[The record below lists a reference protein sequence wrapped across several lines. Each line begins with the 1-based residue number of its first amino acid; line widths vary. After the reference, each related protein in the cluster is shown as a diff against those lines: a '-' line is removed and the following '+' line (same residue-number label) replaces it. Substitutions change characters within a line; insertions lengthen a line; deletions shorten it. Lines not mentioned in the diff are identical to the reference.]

1 VTSDAHVTPAAGSL
15 ALVGFMGAGKS
26 RIGRLVSKRLGIP
39 FVDTD
44 EVIVARHGA
53 IAALFAEHGEAGFRA
68 IERAVVLDELSAAE
82 RTARVVALGGGAVTI
97 DEVRAALR
105 RLPHVVW
112 LDAPPRVLFARTHST
127 TRPLARDEDAFQALY
142 LARRPLYDEAS
153 TQVVRTAG
161 HERLSWVAEKVLAAV
176 AA

>member
-1 VTSDAHVTPAAGSL
+1 VTPTPACARSL

-26 RIGRLVSKRLGIP
+26 RIGRLVAQRLGIP

-44 EVIVARHGA
+44 EVISARHGA
-53 IAALFAEHGEAGFRA
+53 IADLFAERGEEGFRA
-68 IERAVVLDELSAAE
+68 IEGAVVLDELHAAE
-82 RTARVVALGGGAVTI
+82 EGARVVALGGGAVTI

-112 LDAPPRVLFARTHST
+112 LDAPPRVLFARTRTSA
-127 TRPLARDEDAFQALY
+127 RPLAHDEALFAALY
-142 LARRPLYDEAS
+142 EARRPLYDEAA

-161 HERLSWVAEKVLAAV
+161 HERLAWVADKVLAAV

>member
-1 VTSDAHVTPAAGSL
+1 
-15 ALVGFMGAGKS
+15 MGAGKS
-26 RIGRLVSKRLGIP
+26 RIGRIVAQRLALP

-44 EVIVARHGA
+44 EVISARHGA
-53 IAALFAEHGEAGFRA
+53 IADLFAEHGEAGFRA
-68 IERAVVLDELSAAE
+68 IERGIVLAELGAAE
-82 RTARVVALGGGAVTI
+82 QGARVVALGGGAVTI

-112 LDAPPRVLFARTHST
+112 LDAPPRVLFARTRTSS
-127 TRPLARDEDAFQALY
+127 RPLARDEARFAALY
-142 LARRPLYDEAS
+142 EARRPLYDEVS

-161 HERLSWVAEKVLAAV
+161 HERLAWVADKLLAAV

>member
-1 VTSDAHVTPAAGSL
+1 MSGERASSGSL

-26 RIGRLVSKRLGIP
+26 RIGRIVAQRLAIP
-39 FVDTD
+39 FIDTD
-44 EVIVARHGA
+44 EVISARHGA
-53 IAALFAEHGEAGFRA
+53 IADLFAEHGEAGFRA
-68 IERAVVLDELSAAE
+68 IERGVVLDELGAAE
-82 RTARVVALGGGAVTI
+82 QGARVVALGGGAVTI

-112 LDAPPRVLFARTHST
+112 LDAPPRVLFARTRTSG
-127 TRPLARDEDAFQALY
+127 RPLARDEARFAALY
-142 LARRPLYDEAS
+142 EARRPLYDEVS

-161 HERLSWVAEKVLAAV
+161 HERLAWVADKLLAAV

>member
-1 VTSDAHVTPAAGSL
+1 VNRAPGSAGSL

-26 RIGRLVSKRLGIP
+26 RIGRLVAQRLGIP

-44 EVIVARHGA
+44 EVIKARHGA
-53 IAALFAEHGEAGFRA
+53 IADLFAERGEAGFRA
-68 IERAVVLDELSAAE
+68 IEREVVLGELDAAE
-82 RTARVVALGGGAVTI
+82 RGARVVALGGGAVTI

-112 LDAPPRVLFARTHST
+112 LDAPPRVLFARTRTSA
-127 TRPLARDEDAFQALY
+127 RPLAHDETQFAALY
-142 LARRPLYDEAS
+142 EARRPLYDEAA

-161 HERLSWVAEKVLAAV
+161 HERLAWVADKVLAAV